1 MAWSRPMKITVN
13 IDCTP
18 AEARAFMGL
27 PDFEPMQKR
36 AMEEL
41 EKRMLESVER
51 YSPEALLK
59 MWMQPA
65 TLNADWLQD
74 ILRQGRK

>member
-1 MAWSRPMKITVN
+1 MKITVN

-36 AMEEL
+36 AMEEV
-41 EKRMLESVER
+41 EKSMMDALER
-51 YSPEALLK
+51 YTPDALLK
-59 MWMQPA
+59 MWLQPA
-65 TLNADWLQD
+65 TLNADWFQD
-74 ILRQGRK
+74 ILRQARK

>member
-1 MAWSRPMKITVN
+1 MKITVN

-27 PDFEPMQKR
+27 PDFEPMQRR
-36 AMEEL
+36 AMDEL
-41 EKRMLESVER
+41 EKRMMESLER

-59 MWMQPA
+59 MWLQP
-65 TLNADWLQD
+65 TQLNTDWFQE
-74 ILRQGRK
+74 ILRQARK

>member
-1 MAWSRPMKITVN
+1 MKITVN

-41 EKRMLESVER
+41 EKRMLDSVER

-65 TLNADWLQD
+65 TLNTDWLQD

>member
-1 MAWSRPMKITVN
+1 MKITVN

-41 EKRMLESVER
+41 EKRMLDSVER

>member
-1 MAWSRPMKITVN
+1 MKITID

-36 AMEEL
+36 AMEEM
-41 EKRMLESVER
+41 EKRMMESLDR

-59 MWMQPA
+59 MWLQPA
-65 TLNADWLQD
+65 ALNADWIQD
-74 ILRQGRK
+74 LLRQGRK

>member
-1 MAWSRPMKITVN
+1 MKITVD

-18 AEARAFMGL
+18 AEARNFMGL

-36 AMEEL
+36 ALEEI
-41 EKRMLESVER
+41 EKRMMDSLER

-59 MWMQPA
+59 MWLTPA
-65 TLNADWLQD
+65 SINTDWLQD
-74 ILRQGRK
+74 LMRQGRK

>member
-1 MAWSRPMKITVN
+1 MKITVN

-36 AMEEL
+36 AMEQL
-41 EKRMLESVER
+41 EQRMVDALDR

-59 MWMQPA
+59 MWLQPA
-65 TLNADWLQD
+65 NLDTSWFQD

>member
-1 MAWSRPMKITVN
+1 MKITVN

-41 EKRMLESVER
+41 EKRMMESLER
-51 YSPEALLK
+51 YTPEALLK
-59 MWMQPA
+59 MWLQPA
-65 TLNADWLQD
+65 TLNGDWFQE
-74 ILRQGRK
+74 ILRQSRK

>member
-1 MAWSRPMKITVN
+1 MKITVD

-36 AMEEL
+36 AMEEM
-41 EKRMLESVER
+41 EKRMMESLER

-59 MWMQPA
+59 MWLQPA
-65 TLNADWLQD
+65 TMDLSWLQD

>member
-1 MAWSRPMKITVN
+1 
-13 IDCTP
+13 
-18 AEARAFMGL
+18 
-27 PDFEPMQKR
+27 
-36 AMEEL
+36 MEEL
-41 EKRMLESVER
+41 EKRMLDSVER

>member
-1 MAWSRPMKITVN
+1 MNITIN

-36 AMEEL
+36 AMDEL
-41 EKRMLESVER
+41 EKRMTEALDR

-59 MWMQPA
+59 MWLQPA
-65 TLNADWLQD
+65 TLNTDWFQD

>member
-1 MAWSRPMKITVN
+1 MKITVN

-41 EKRMLESVER
+41 EKRMIDLVER

-59 MWMQPA
+59 MWLQPA
-65 TLNADWLQD
+65 TLNADWFQD

>member
-1 MAWSRPMKITVN
+1 MKITVN

-41 EKRMLESVER
+41 EKRMIDSVER

-59 MWMQPA
+59 MWLQPA
-65 TLNADWLQD
+65 TLNADWFQD

>member
-1 MAWSRPMKITVN
+1 MKITIN

-36 AMEEL
+36 AMDEL
-41 EKRMLESVER
+41 EKRMMDYLDR
-51 YSPEALLK
+51 YTPDTLLK
-59 MWMQPA
+59 MWLTPT
-65 TLNADWLQD
+65 TLNTDWLQD
-74 ILRQGRK
+74 ILRNANK